1 MFLRAAGLLGF
12 LAPCHWLGTLLAGP
26 VSSVIGSIGYVAVL
40 KYFDPLVIANVMLAD
55 QIVGN
60 WGVRL
65 IFRQV
70 DSSPQLVTYVG
81 TAMAALGVLAIVGAG
96 RVKITHFNIHLRKN
110 P

>member
-1 MFLRAAGLLGF
+1 MGLL
-12 LAPCHWLGTLLAGP
+12 APSHWLGTAIAGP
-26 VSSVIGSIGYVAVL
+26 ISSIIGSIGYVAVL
-40 KYFDPLVIANVMLAD
+40 KYFDPLVMANVMLAD

-70 DSSPQLVTYVG
+70 SGSPHLVTYAGSVV
-81 TAMAALGVLAIVGAG
+81 MVLGVVAMVLAG
-96 RVKITHFNIHLRKN
+96 RVKITHFNIRLREN